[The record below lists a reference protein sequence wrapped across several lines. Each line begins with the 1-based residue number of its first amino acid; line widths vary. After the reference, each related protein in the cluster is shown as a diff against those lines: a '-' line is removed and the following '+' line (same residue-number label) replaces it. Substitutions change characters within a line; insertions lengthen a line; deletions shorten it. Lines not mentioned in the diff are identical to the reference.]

1 MRRSSG
7 KNCKSESRIS
17 KSSKSCSTPTRTFW
31 SLRGERGH
39 TGLETEEI
47 RPRALRPPVI
57 SLISLLRGKSWTLLM
72 TKLIQVPCRLTKST
86 TSTSSTSICWTS
98 RTTLGTNGAVTSSR
112 IKTTSSLWDVHKKST
127 WEVLLIMWWAS
138 KTTRLSTNNW
148 LRPRRRVMT
157 TVKIKMEI
165 KTRKWIQNL
174 KKGASLFP
182 RNRKMEK
189 RRFLN

>member
-1 MRRSSG
+1 MIRSSG
-7 KNCKSESRIS
+7 KNCKSESRIL
-17 KSSKSCSTPTRTFW
+17 KNSKSCSTPTRTFW

-47 RPRALRPPVI
+47 RPRALRAHATL
-57 SLISLLRGKSWTLLM
+57 LISLLKGKSWTLLM
-72 TKLIQVPCRLTKST
+72 IRLTQVPYRLTKST
-86 TSTSSTSICWTS
+86 TSTSSISICSTS
-98 RTTLGTNGAVTSSR
+98 RTTLGTNGAVTWSR

-157 TVKIKMEI
+157 TVKMKMEI